1 MSKKKDY
8 IKEIEFGQFQKELY
22 LFEKFLF
29 RQQIDI
35 EVLGM
40 LFEIR
45 VRYIVQVSNMVREYL
60 IFFLEFIGSLY
71 IIGIRNVIRIIGRI
85 VLRV

>member
-1 MSKKKDY
+1 MSKRKDY
-8 IKEIEFGQFQKELY
+8 IKEIEFGQFKKELY

-45 VRYIVQVSNMVREYL
+45 VRYIVQVSIMVREYL

>member
-1 MSKKKDY
+1 MSKRKDY

>member
-1 MSKKKDY
+1 MSKRKDY
-8 IKEIEFGQFQKELY
+8 IKEIEFGQFKKELY

>member
-1 MSKKKDY
+1 MSKRKDY
-8 IKEIEFGQFQKELY
+8 IKEIEFGQFKKELY

-45 VRYIVQVSNMVREYL
+45 VRYIVQVSIMVREYL

-71 IIGIRNVIRIIGRI
+71 IIGIRNVIKIIGRI